1 MKRSKTTKE
10 EPSQVM
16 NGVRTAIV
24 RDNEDPE
31 SLGRVKVSYPWRDA
45 DDQSHWARIA
55 TEMTGKEYG
64 SFFLPEKKD
73 EVLVAFENGDI
84 HNPVVVGS
92 LYSGK
97 RKPPEDNG
105 DGNNDIRTIVTRK
118 GHKIE
123 FDDNDSEAK
132 VTIETDGG
140 HKLVMNDKSGSEVVN
155 IEDSKGNKIEM
166 DSPGGTITI
175 EANTEISM
183 SAPTIT
189 LEADGEI
196 TAESG
201 GKLEVKGAQSKLIGD
216 AKLDIESALMGI
228 SADGV
233 LTIEGALIQLN

>member
-1 MKRSKTTKE
+1 MKRSQTTKE
-10 EPSQVM
+10 EPNQVM

-24 RDNEDPE
+24 RDNEDE
-31 SLGRVKVSYPWRDA
+31 EGLGRVKVSYPWRDA
-45 DDQSHWARIA
+45 DDQSHWARVA

-64 SFFLPEKKD
+64 SFFLPEKED

-84 HNPVVVGS
+84 HNPVVIGS

-140 HKLVMNDKSGSEVVN
+140 HKIVMDDGGPEVN
-155 IEDSKGNKIEM
+155 IEDSKGNKINM
-166 DSPGGTITI
+166 DSSGGKISI
-175 EANTEISM
+175 EANKEISM
-183 SAPTIT
+183 KAPTIS
-189 LEADGEI
+189 LAGDKEI
-196 TAESG
+196 TAESK
-201 GKLEVKGAQSKLIGD
+201 GKLEVKGSQSKLIGD

-228 SADGV
+228 SADGP
-233 LTIEGALIQLN
+233 LTIEGAIIQLN